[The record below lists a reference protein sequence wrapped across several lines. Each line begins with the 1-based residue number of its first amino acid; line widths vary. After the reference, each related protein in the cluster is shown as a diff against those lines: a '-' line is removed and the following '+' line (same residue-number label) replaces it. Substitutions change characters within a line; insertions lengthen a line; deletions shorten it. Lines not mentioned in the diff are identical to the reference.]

1 MNIAANII
9 AFLHL
14 LFIIFA
20 VSTPFATDNPFILLY
35 YCFIIFFVMI
45 HWYLNN
51 DTCILTVIECKLR
64 GTRDTQT
71 FMGRLLKP
79 IYNVQSEEIRYITI
93 FLFLFALA
101 KTRLWEKERYNDVY
115 TTIYVK
121 YKLLYNTFNNKY
133 NLTDSEVLTLYNSP
147 IFEIYNHIFPL
158 KDTNSSESSKTIFMD
173 TKETNTDSV

>member
-14 LFIIFA
+14 LFVIF
-20 VSTPFATDNPFILLY
+20 VVTTPFATDNPFILLY

-51 DTCILTVIECKLR
+51 DTCVLTVIESKLR

-79 IYNVQSEEIRYITI
+79 IYNVQSNEIKYVTL
-93 FLFLFALA
+93 FLFLFALIN
-101 KTRLWEKERYNDVY
+101 TRLWEKERYDYVY

-121 YKLLYNTFNNKY
+121 YKLLYNTLNNKY
-133 NLTDSEVLTLYNSP
+133 NLTDSEIMTLYNSP
-147 IFEIYNHIFPL
+147 IFELYNYIYPL
-158 KDTNSSESSKTIFMD
+158 SE
-173 TKETNTDSV
+173 TKESVVIDNKEIKTESV